1 MDNPVVTVKNSFL
14 RGHNT
19 EQGQPLK
26 KNDVKFAQQKT
37 YGNFTYCSV

>member
-1 MDNPVVTVKNSFL
+1 MDNPDVIVKNSFL

-26 KNDVKFAQQKT
+26 KNDVKLAQQRT
-37 YGNFTYCSV
+37 YGVYTYCSV